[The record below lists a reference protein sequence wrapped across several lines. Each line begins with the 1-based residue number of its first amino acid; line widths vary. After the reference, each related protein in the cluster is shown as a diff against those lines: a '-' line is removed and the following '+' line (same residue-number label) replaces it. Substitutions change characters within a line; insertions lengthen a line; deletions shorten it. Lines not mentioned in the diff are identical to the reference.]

1 MPNHQLNVPSPSSHL
16 PVLSTFLTDV
26 CNPTII
32 RYSETSG
39 VVLAS
44 SVQSKG
50 GEGVVERNDVV
61 AGFSQKVTRAVTT
74 QLQTFLCILNR
85 ILFVHCIC
93 DSVFSLYFCK
103 TLFSI
108 FI

>member
-74 QLQTFLCILNR
+74 QLQTFLCILTGEDGKL
-85 ILFVHCIC
+85 IYDVGFTVEM
-93 DSVFSLYFCK
+93 
-103 TLFSI
+103 SI
-108 FI
+108 SFM